1 MNDSVTNSVVAG
13 FNGALPTGPFIMEW
27 ERSQLFRRG
36 RFRGPIINLGGVP
49 TDLDEHQQASGTS
62 DVGLFH

>member
-1 MNDSVTNSVVAG
+1 
-13 FNGALPTGPFIMEW
+13 GPFIMEW